1 MDTLRDKRYLES
13 PGKPEAPL
21 GIQRYVSYTFG
32 TFPYR
37 LLSTFQ
43 CFQEY
48 CVKKIFFDYVSCY
61 RLKFVYKLA
70 IGAFFSFVLLFLLL
84 QTNAFL
90 SFNRPVKTDVL
101 VVEGWLPDYALEESM
116 EIFKR
121 GNYKKIVT
129 TGGPL
134 SVGSYLKEYRDLAHL
149 SQATLLALGMKE
161 NEVVAVPAPEVY
173 RDRTFHSALAVKEWM
188 LKNDMQIN
196 KMNLVSLGPHARRS
210 TNHFQEVFESEVEI
224 GSIAIESR
232 DYDSDR
238 WYASSEGVRST
249 LNEAIAY
256 VYAVILQ

>member
-1 MDTLRDKRYLES
+1 M
-13 PGKPEAPL
+13 
-21 GIQRYVSYTFG
+21 
-32 TFPYR
+32 
-37 LLSTFQ
+37 
-43 CFQEY
+43 
-48 CVKKIFFDYVSCY
+48 KKIFFNHVMCY
-61 RLKFVYKLA
+61 KLKFVYKLA
-70 IGAFFSFVLLFLLL
+70 IGVFFAFVLLLLLL
-84 QTNAFL
+84 QANAFL
-90 SFNRPVKTDVL
+90 SLNSPVKSDVL

-121 GNYKKIVT
+121 GDYKKIIT

-134 SVGSYLKEYRDLAHL
+134 FVGSYLIEYVDLAHL

-161 NEVVAVPAPEVY
+161 NEVVAVPAPDVH
-173 RDRTFHSALAVKEWM
+173 RDRTFHSALAVKKWM
-188 LKNDMQIN
+188 LKNDMQIK

-210 TNHFQEVFESEVEI
+210 TNLFQEVFESEVEI

-232 DYDSDR
+232 DYDSVR